1 MRCSPIVRTNRTSLS
16 IINSIEA
23 LEYDYENTHRYET
36 KFGRRVVA
44 SSSSSS
50 EGQEIAYDVEKY
62 LHYQGKKFLTR
73 FDALSYV
80 KCTRQMDSH
89 DLGRGRGGIERA
101 LSRMKMPAL
110 VVSVSS
116 DALYPPSEQ
125 KDLHKLLPNSEFLM
139 VKSSN
144 GHDGFLLDHE
154 MIMPVALDFL
164 KRHVGV
170 KLFGNMSRL

>member
-1 MRCSPIVRTNRTSLS
+1 M
-16 IINSIEA
+16 
-23 LEYDYENTHRYET
+23 
-36 KFGRRVVA
+36 
-44 SSSSSS
+44 
-50 EGQEIAYDVEKY
+50 EKY
-62 LHYQGKKFLTR
+62 LHYQGQKFLSR

-80 KCTRQMDSH
+80 KCTRQMESH

-125 KDLHKLLPNSEFLM
+125 RELHAMLPNSEFLM

-154 MIMPVALDFL
+154 MIMPVAFDFL

-170 KLFGNMSRL
+170 ELFGGKSSL